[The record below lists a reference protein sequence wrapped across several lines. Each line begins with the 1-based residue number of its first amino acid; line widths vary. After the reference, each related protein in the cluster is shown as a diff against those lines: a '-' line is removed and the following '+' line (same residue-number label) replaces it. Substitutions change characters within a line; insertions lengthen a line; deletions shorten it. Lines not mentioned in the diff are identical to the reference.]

1 MELVNAQCAGLDVHK
16 KTVVVCVRIA
26 GPNGKAR
33 KETRTFSTMTSDLL
47 ALADWLLACGV
58 THVAMESTGEYW
70 KPVFALLEGQFTV
83 LVVNA
88 QHIKQVPGRKTDVKD
103 AEWIA
108 ELLAHGLLRASF
120 IPPAPQRDL
129 RDLTRQ
135 RITLI
140 QERAAVVNRLQKV
153 LEWANIKLAAV
164 ATDVLGKSARA
175 MLEAIIDGQSDSAL
189 LSELAQGRLRAKR
202 EALEQALAGRVRTHH
217 RFMLAR
223 HLEHIDFLDE
233 QIATFDAEIAEAIRV
248 ASEPEVPTPPSAND
262 GSGHPAP
269 AAAPAARPAPTPA
282 PAEPP
287 TPAPTA
293 GTLPPLTWAEAIEI
307 WDDIPGIGR
316 RVAEQIVA
324 EVGIELEQFQSAA
337 HLASWAKLCP
347 GNNESAGK
355 RKSASVGKGNNWLRS
370 TLVQAAHAAV
380 RVKDSYL
387 SAFYGR
393 LVGRRGKKKAIV
405 AVAHKILVL
414 AYTLIRKRERY
425 RDPGAA
431 YLDDHRKDK
440 LLHRLRRRIE
450 SLGYAVNLEPLEV
463 AAA

>member
-1 MELVNAQCAGLDVHK
+1 MDLIYTHCAGLDVHK
-16 KTVVVCVRIA
+16 KTVVVCLRMP
-26 GPNGKAR
+26 GPDGQPQR
-33 KETRTFSTMTSDLL
+33 LTRTFSTMTADLL
-47 ALADWLLACGV
+47 ALADWLLAHGV
-58 THVAMESTGEYW
+58 THVAMESTGEFW
-70 KPVFALLEGQFTV
+70 KPVFAILEAVVTV

-108 ELLAHGLLRASF
+108 ELLAHGLLRPSF

-135 RITLI
+135 RTIII

-164 ATDVLGKSARA
+164 VTDVTGVSARA
-175 MLEAIIDGQSDSAL
+175 MLEALVAGHDDVPAL
-189 LSELAQGRLRAKR
+189 ADLAKGRLRTKR
-202 EALEQALAGRVRTHH
+202 EALEQALMGRVRDHH

-233 QIATFDAEIAEAIRV
+233 QIATFDAAIVAAIAE
-248 ASEPEVPTPPSAND
+248 PSAPAAPVLPAD
-262 GSGHPAP
+262 PDADGHPPADSAP
-269 AAAPAARPAPTPA
+269 TESAAAPAQPDDGLAPI
-282 PAEPP
+282 
-287 TPAPTA
+287 
-293 GTLPPLTWAEAIEI
+293 TWSEAVAI

-316 RVAEQIVA
+316 RVAEQLVA
-324 EVGIELEQFQSAA
+324 EVGVDLVQFRSAA

-347 GNNESAGK
+347 GNHESAGK
-355 RKSASVGKGNNWLRS
+355 RKTVSVGKGNNWLRS

-387 SAFYGR
+387 AAFYGR

-425 RDPGAA
+425 RDPGAT
-431 YLDDHRKDK
+431 YLDGHRKDK

-450 SLGYAVNLEPLEV
+450 QLGYAVNLEPMAV
-463 AAA
+463 AA